1 MIDFEAPESIQQQQ
15 QFMQTIASGMLR
27 PISREYDEREAEH
40 AKPLEMYQMMWETLR
55 AQNLAGYQRTRLRAG
70 DVRPPAGERPA
81 AHGKPKHTATGLR
94 PPAAGTIARESGE
107 LPPMGSMAL
116 IHVIEALAWGDVGLY
131 LSIPGPGLGGAA
143 VDAAGTPEQK
153 ERFLK
158 RFTEGEPKWGAMAIT
173 EPGAGSDTSA
183 IKTRA
188 VLDRATNEWV
198 LNGEKIF
205 CTSGWMAGEQS
216 KGFVVVWATVDP
228 AAGRAG
234 IKSFVVEAGTP
245 GFKVAKLEKKLG
257 IRASDTA
264 TLVFQDC
271 RIPFENILG
280 SPEVGQKQTSAGY
293 KGVLMTFDATRPAV
307 AASAIGVARAALE
320 LLKEELAK
328 QGIEIRYDKP
338 KHQLTAVERDVL
350 ECEVQLKHAWLLTQ
364 RAAWMNDNRVPNSLE
379 ASMCKVKAGMAGVY
393 ITTKAVE
400 WLGPLGYSKKLLVE
414 KLFRDSKIAELYE
427 GTRQINLLIIAR
439 RILGYSSSQLR

>member
-1 MIDFEAPESIQQQQ
+1 MIDFEMPEALQQQ
-15 QFMQTIASGMLR
+15 MQLMQMVAANMLR
-27 PISREYDEREAEH
+27 PISREYDERESEH
-40 AKPLEMYQMMWETLR
+40 AKPMELFTLMWETLKQ
-55 AQNLAGYQRTRLRAG
+55 QNLAAY
-70 DVRPPAGERPA
+70 ERSRRHAQASA
-81 AHGKPKHTATGLR
+81 AVPDDGKPVQRKSSTA
-94 PPAAGTIARESGE
+94 
-107 LPPMGSMAL
+107 SMSL
-116 IHVIEALAWGDVGLY
+116 IHTIETLAWADAGLY
-131 LSIPGPGLGGAA
+131 LSVPGSGLGGAA
-143 VDAAGTPEQK
+143 IEAAGTPEQK

-188 VLDRATNEWV
+188 VLDKDANEWV

-205 CTSGWMAGEQS
+205 CTSGWMAGEVS

-228 AAGRAG
+228 NAGRSG

-271 RIPFENILG
+271 RIPFDNILG
-280 SPEVGQKQTSAGY
+280 SPDVAHKHTTHGY

-320 LLKEELAK
+320 ILKEELAA
-328 QGIEIRYDKP
+328 QGIVVRYDKP
-338 KHQLTAVERDVL
+338 KHQLSAVERDVL
-350 ECEVQLKHAWLLTQ
+350 ECEAQLKAAWLLTL

-379 ASMCKVKAGMAGVY
+379 ASMCKLKAGMSGVY
-393 ITTKAVE
+393 ISSKAVE
-400 WLGPLGYSKKLLVE
+400 WLGPLGFSKKLLAE

-439 RILGYSSSQLR
+439 RILGYSSSKLR

>member
-1 MIDFEAPESIQQQQ
+1 MLKMVTEN
-15 QFMQTIASGMLR
+15 MLR
-27 PISREYDEREAEH
+27 PISREYEEREHEH
-40 AKPLEMYQMMWETLR
+40 AKPMEVFNLMWQSLK
-55 AQNLAGYQRTRLRAG
+55 AQNLAAWERAHRPKTDG
-70 DVRPPAGERPA
+70 DN
-81 AHGKPKHTATGLR
+81 KPKR
-94 PPAAGTIARESGE
+94 PGI
-107 LPPMGSMAL
+107 GSITL
-116 IHVIEALAWGDVGLY
+116 IHVIEQMAWADVGLY
-131 LSIPGPGLGGAA
+131 LSVPGSGLGGAA
-143 VDAAGTPEQK
+143 IEAAGTPEQK

-173 EPGAGSDTSA
+173 EAGAGSDTSA
-183 IKTRA
+183 IRTRA
-188 VLDRATNEWV
+188 VLDKATNEWV

-205 CTSGWMAGEQS
+205 CTSGWMAGEKS

-228 AAGRAG
+228 SAGRAG

-264 TLVFQDC
+264 TLVLQDC
-271 RIPFENILG
+271 RIPYDNILG
-280 SPEVGQKQTSAGY
+280 SPDVAQKQTTEGY
-293 KGVLMTFDATRPAV
+293 KGVLQTFDATRPAV

-338 KHQLTAVERDVL
+338 KHQLTAIERDVL
-350 ECEVQLKHAWLLTQ
+350 ECEAQLKQAWLLTQ
-364 RAAWMNDNRVPNSLE
+364 RAAWMNDNKAPNSLE
-379 ASMCKVKAGMAGVY
+379 ASMCKVKAGMAGVN
-393 ITTKAVE
+393 ITSKAVE
-400 WLGPLGYSKKLLVE
+400 WLGPLGYSKKLLAE
-414 KLFRDSKIAELYE
+414 KFFRDSKIAELYE

>member
-1 MIDFEAPESIQQQQ
+1 MIDFETPEAIKQQLQV
-15 QFMQTIASGMLR
+15 MQMVAGMLR
-27 PISREYDEREAEH
+27 SVSREYDERESEH
-40 AKPLEMYQMMWETLR
+40 AKPMELYNMMWEQLKQ
-55 AQNLAGYQRTRLRAG
+55 QNLAAFERNRRRTQE
-70 DVRPPAGERPA
+70 GEKASGNGHA
-81 AHGKPKHTATGLR
+81 APKRTSTASMSFVHT
-94 PPAAGTIARESGE
+94 
-107 LPPMGSMAL
+107 
-116 IHVIEALAWGDVGLY
+116 IETMAWGDVGLY
-131 LSIPGPGLGGAA
+131 LSIPSSGLGGAA
-143 VDAAGTPEQK
+143 IEAAGTPEQK

-188 VLDRATNEWV
+188 VLDKATNEWV

-205 CTSGWMAGEQS
+205 CTSGWMAGEKS

-228 AAGRAG
+228 SAGRAG

-245 GFKVAKLEKKLG
+245 GFTVAKLEKKLG

-271 RIPFENILG
+271 RIPFDNILG
-280 SPEVGQKQTSAGY
+280 SHEVSERQSTEGY

-320 LLKEELAK
+320 LLKEELAA

-350 ECEVQLKHAWLLTQ
+350 ECEAQLKAAWLLTQ

-379 ASMCKVKAGMAGVY
+379 ASMCKLRAGIAGVY
-393 ITTKAVE
+393 ITSKAVE
-400 WLGPLGYSKKLLVE
+400 WMGPLGFSKKSLAE
-414 KLFRDSKIAELYE
+414 KFFRDSKIGELYE

-439 RILGYSSSQLR
+439 RILGYSSRQLR

>member
-1 MIDFEAPESIQQQQ
+1 MSFVH
-15 QFMQTIASGMLR
+15 TI
-27 PISREYDEREAEH
+27 
-40 AKPLEMYQMMWETLR
+40 ET
-55 AQNLAGYQRTRLRAG
+55 
-70 DVRPPAGERPA
+70 
-81 AHGKPKHTATGLR
+81 
-94 PPAAGTIARESGE
+94 
-107 LPPMGSMAL
+107 M
-116 IHVIEALAWGDVGLY
+116 AWGDVGLY
-131 LSIPGPGLGGAA
+131 LSIPSSGLGGAA
-143 VDAAGTPEQK
+143 IEAAGTPEQK

-188 VLDRATNEWV
+188 VLDKATNEWV

-205 CTSGWMAGEQS
+205 CTSGWMAGEKS

-228 AAGRAG
+228 SAGRAG

-271 RIPFENILG
+271 RIPFDNILG
-280 SPEVGQKQTSAGY
+280 SHEISERQSTEGY

-320 LLKEELAK
+320 LLKEELAA

-338 KHQLTAVERDVL
+338 KHQLTAVERDLL
-350 ECEVQLKHAWLLTQ
+350 ECEAQLKAAWLLTQ

-379 ASMCKVKAGMAGVY
+379 ASMCKVRAGIAGVY
-393 ITTKAVE
+393 ITSKAVE
-400 WLGPLGYSKKLLVE
+400 WMGPLGFSKKSLAE
-414 KLFRDSKIAELYE
+414 KFFRDSKIGELYE

-439 RILGYSSSQLR
+439 RILGYSSRQLR